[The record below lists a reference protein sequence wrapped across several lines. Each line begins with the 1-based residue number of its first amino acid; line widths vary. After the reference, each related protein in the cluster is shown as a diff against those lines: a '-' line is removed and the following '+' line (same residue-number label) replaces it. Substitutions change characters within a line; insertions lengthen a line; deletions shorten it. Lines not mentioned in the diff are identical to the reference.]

1 MKKQVY
7 IIIAIVITALFMVN
21 PAYAENERLEMN
33 TEDYGSLKVIEND
46 AVLNDV
52 TKYQNKVQY
61 YENGKFIRYYQC
73 GSLIPYL
80 AIYDNLEPFISEP
93 KAVRERYMLIS
104 GPVFYQYII
113 ADDKVIGGSNTFS
126 QSDQEYIRNYVL
138 NYEYVLKQLPQS
150 PEIKNVYYFELT
162 QPYYHDAIY
171 FETSSGDYIMYREEE
186 GGSAYLFTAEEFHKY
201 AQDVYNYILE
211 NQYDEEGNAID
222 GAFDPNAFDPG
233 DYTSLSFRAKPVIK
247 WYHIVGGAII
257 AVALLSVA
265 AIGIVRLKKRNKVK
279 PQN

>member
-7 IIIAIVITALFMVN
+7 IIIAVVITALFMMS

-33 TEDYGSLKVIEND
+33 TENYGSLKVIEND
-46 AVLNDV
+46 AVLNDA
-52 TKYQNKVQY
+52 TKYEDSSKY
-61 YENGKFIRYYQC
+61 YENGKFIRYYEC
-73 GSLIPYL
+73 GSIIFYFSK
-80 AIYDNLEPFISEP
+80 YNNVEPFISEP
-93 KAVRERYMLIS
+93 KAVTERYMLIS

-265 AIGIVRLKKRNKVK
+265 ATMIVRLKKRNKAK

>member
-1 MKKQVY
+1 
-7 IIIAIVITALFMVN
+7 
-21 PAYAENERLEMN
+21 
-33 TEDYGSLKVIEND
+33 
-46 AVLNDV
+46 
-52 TKYQNKVQY
+52 
-61 YENGKFIRYYQC
+61 
-73 GSLIPYL
+73 
-80 AIYDNLEPFISEP
+80 
-93 KAVRERYMLIS
+93 
-104 GPVFYQYII
+104 
-113 ADDKVIGGSNTFS
+113 
-126 QSDQEYIRNYVL
+126 
-138 NYEYVLKQLPQS
+138 
-150 PEIKNVYYFELT
+150 
-162 QPYYHDAIY
+162 
-171 FETSSGDYIMYREEE
+171 MYREEE

-265 AIGIVRLKKRNKVK
+265 ATMIVRLKKRNKAK

>member
-1 MKKQVY
+1 M
-7 IIIAIVITALFMVN
+7 
-21 PAYAENERLEMN
+21 
-33 TEDYGSLKVIEND
+33 
-46 AVLNDV
+46 
-52 TKYQNKVQY
+52 
-61 YENGKFIRYYQC
+61 
-73 GSLIPYL
+73 IPYL

-93 KAVRERYMLIS
+93 KAVTERYMLIS

-171 FETSSGDYIMYREEE
+171 FETSSGDYIMYRAEE
-186 GGSAYLFTAEEFHKY
+186 GGSIHLFTADEFHEY
-201 AQDVYNYILE
+201 AQELYDYAMEHN
-211 NQYDEEGNAID
+211 YDENGEALYGGNGGSVEI
-222 GAFDPNAFDPG
+222 NPG

-247 WYHIVGGAII
+247 WYHIVDGVIL

-265 AIGIVRLKKRNKVK
+265 ATMIVRLKKRNKVN

>member
-7 IIIAIVITALFMVN
+7 IIIAVVITALFMMS

-33 TEDYGSLKVIEND
+33 TENYGSLKVIEND
-46 AVLNDV
+46 AVLNDA
-52 TKYQNKVQY
+52 TKYEDSSKY
-61 YENGKFIRYYQC
+61 YENGKFICYYEC
-73 GSLIPYL
+73 GSIIFYFSK
-80 AIYDNLEPFISEP
+80 YNNVEPFISEP
-93 KAVRERYMLIS
+93 NAVRERYMLI
-104 GPVFYQYII
+104 
-113 ADDKVIGGSNTFS
+113 S

-186 GGSAYLFTAEEFHKY
+186 GGSIHLFTADEFHEY
-201 AQDVYNYILE
+201 AQELYDYAMEHN
-211 NQYDEEGNAID
+211 YDENGEALYGGNGGSVEI
-222 GAFDPNAFDPG
+222 NPG

-247 WYHIVGGAII
+247 WYHIVGGVIL

-265 AIGIVRLKKRNKVK
+265 ATMIVRLKKRNKVK

>member
-7 IIIAIVITALFMVN
+7 IIIAVVITALFMMS

-33 TEDYGSLKVIEND
+33 TENYGSLKVIEND
-46 AVLNDV
+46 AVLNDA
-52 TKYQNKVQY
+52 TKYEDSSKY
-61 YENGKFIRYYQC
+61 YENGKFICYYEC
-73 GSLIPYL
+73 GSIIFYFSK
-80 AIYDNLEPFISEP
+80 YNNVEPFISEP
-93 KAVRERYMLIS
+93 NAVRERYMLIS
-104 GPVFYQYII
+104 GPAFYKYTI
-113 ADDKVIGGSNTFS
+113 ANDKVTGGVKTFS

-265 AIGIVRLKKRNKVK
+265 ATMIVRLKKRNKAK